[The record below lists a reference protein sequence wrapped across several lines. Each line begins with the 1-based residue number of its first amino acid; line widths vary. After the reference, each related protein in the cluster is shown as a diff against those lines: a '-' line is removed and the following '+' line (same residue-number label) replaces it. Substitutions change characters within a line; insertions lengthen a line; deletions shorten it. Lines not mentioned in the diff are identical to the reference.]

1 MFICAHSV
9 PGISSFL
16 HGLFMAYPLALA
28 PEAVGEPAVL
38 TSRHR
43 TQRPDLGLR
52 FNGPGDGCDLCAHGP
67 EAGAGCHGSSQ
78 PRTYGRV
85 DLLGCWGRVCS
96 NGKSS
101 EVLKYRDVSLETSR
115 NTQKM
120 ITRGCANNQ
129 LLL

>member
-67 EAGAGCHGSSQ
+67 EAGAGWIFPAPDLWQ
-78 PRTYGRV
+78 GRFV
-85 DLLGCWGRVCS
+85 GMLGEGMFKW
-96 NGKSS
+96 K
-101 EVLKYRDVSLETSR
+101 
-115 NTQKM
+115 
-120 ITRGCANNQ
+120 II
-129 LLL
+129 